1 MKVIY
6 TDKQRLHRVKYE
18 FLSGEPTPCFEKPER
33 ADMVLNAIHQHGG
46 FTVSEPAAF
55 GIEPMHWVHTP
66 DYVAFLQSAWSEWEA
81 RYGDEHDAS
90 PYCFVSPRHLR
101 HRIPKDIE
109 GKLGYYSF
117 DMTAA
122 ITKTSFEAI
131 HAAMECALTGADLL
145 VNGEKAAFALCRP
158 PGHHAAPDLMGG
170 YCYINNAAI
179 AAESL
184 RRQGKEKVAI
194 LDIDYHHG
202 NGTQSIFY
210 ERDDVLFVSIHGD
223 PDYDYPHYIGF
234 DDEIGE
240 GKGEGFNLNLPL
252 PQGKTDWS
260 LYGPALATALEKI
273 RAFGADALVIS
284 LGMDTYEHD
293 PISFFKLN
301 RTDYAEIGRQLGTL
315 DLPTLFVFEGG
326 YAVDDL
332 GYNTVAVLDGFMRV
346 QNDNA

>member
-6 TDKQRLHRVKYE
+6 SEKQRLHRVKYE
-18 FLSGEPTPCFEKPER
+18 FLSGEPTACFEKPER
-33 ADMVLNAIHQHGG
+33 ADMVLNAIDQHGG
-46 FTVSEPAAF
+46 FSVVAPNSYGT
-55 GIEPMHWVHTP
+55 EPMQWVHTA
-66 DYVAFLQSAWSEWEA
+66 DYVEFLQSAWSEWEA
-81 RYGDEHDAS
+81 RFGSEHDAS

-122 ITKTSFEAI
+122 ITKTSWEAI
-131 HAAMECALTGADLL
+131 QSAADCALTAADLIAQ
-145 VNGEKAAFALCRP
+145 GESSAFALCRP

-170 YCYINNAAI
+170 YCYINNAAL

-194 LDIDYHHG
+194 LDVDYHHG

-234 DDEIGE
+234 ADEVGE
-240 GKGEGFNLNLPL
+240 GAGEGFNLNLPL
-252 PQGKTDWS
+252 PQGKTDWT
-260 LYGPALATALEKI
+260 LYGPALQTALEKI
-273 RAFGADALVIS
+273 QQFGADALVIS

-293 PISFFKLN
+293 PISYFKLN
-301 RTDYAEIGRQLGTL
+301 RDNYAEIGRQLGQL
-315 DLPTLFVFEGG
+315 QLPTLFVFEGG

-332 GYNTVAVLDGFMRV
+332 GYNTVAVLDGYMNP
-346 QNDNA
+346 QI